1 MRGFYFT
8 SIASL
13 LTAAAIATAQQ
24 PPQPGAL
31 ARMPVKEVS
40 VFKDGHAFV
49 LHEGSMPTDASGNV
63 VMDYLPAPVLGTFWA
78 YSSDPAV
85 KVNSVTAGQHRI
97 VIERTALR
105 LTEMLESNIGAE
117 VMITEKPGGGRDTL
131 TYPATI
137 LGIPSRSAAELQ
149 ATSPPNAAES
159 LPVKGEL
166 ILLRTSDGVKV
177 LPLDR
182 IQDAVFKA
190 APKLKVGQEEFRN
203 LLTLRLDW
211 SNRAPARNAN
221 VGVVY
226 LQKGL
231 RWIPSYRVAIDGRGS
246 ATSRLQG
253 MLINELTDLEN
264 VMANLVVGVPSFAF
278 KDTLDPLSLSTG
290 ATPLSS
296 YFQTSDRFG
305 LTNAIASQVALP
317 RGSAPAPVEAGPE
330 VSDASQNEDLF
341 LFTVRNLTLKKGARL
356 SLPITESKLKYK
368 DLYTLNLPY
377 APPPEVRGNLNVEQQ
392 SEIARA
398 FNEARPAHK
407 IRLTNTGTVPL
418 TTAPAL
424 IVQDDRVLSQGT
436 MTYTPPGASVDLE
449 IGKSVDIQVSRSE
462 TEVSRTPNAIRV
474 SGDAY
479 TQVDLT
485 GSIKLTN
492 YRKETV
498 EVEITRELLGRT
510 KSAGNNGRMEKLN
523 AMSEFPQWWKY
534 YSWPHWWN
542 QMNGLARITWN
553 VTLAPGQ
560 SIDLNYEWQ
569 YFWR

>member
-1 MRGFYFT
+1 MRGFYYT

-13 LTAAAIATAQQ
+13 LAAAAIATAQQ

-97 VIERTALR
+97 VVERTALR

-117 VMITEKPGGGRDTL
+117 VMITEKPGGGRDAL

-278 KDTLDPLSLSTG
+278 KDTLDPLSLSPG
-290 ATPLSS
+290 ASPLSS

-356 SLPITESKLKYK
+356 SLPITESKLKYR

-377 APPPEVRGNLNVEQQ
+377 APPPEVRANLNVEQQ
-392 SEIARA
+392 SELARA

-462 TEVSRTPNAIRV
+462 TELSRTPNAIRV

-498 EVEITRELLGRT
+498 EVEVTREVLGRA
-510 KSAGNNGRMEKLN
+510 KSAGNNGRTEKLN
-523 AMSEFPQWWKY
+523 AMSEYPQWWRY

-542 QMNGLARITWN
+542 QMNGLARMTWN

-569 YFWR
+569 YYWR